1 MRIIGL
7 DLGERRI
14 GVAITDPLAL
24 TAQALEV
31 IDKKN
36 VDWQQR
42 LDEIVKQYEVKALVI
57 GLPKNMNGSIGPK
70 GLQCEQIAK
79 ELEKRYELPI
89 VLWDE
94 RLSTVAVERTLI
106 ETNMRR
112 DKRKK
117 VIDQFAATWIL
128 QGYLESQRRS

>member
-14 GVAITDPLAL
+14 GVAISDPLAL

-31 IDKKN
+31 IDRKK
-36 VDWQQR
+36 VDWKER
-42 LDEIVKQYEVKALVI
+42 LDEIISSYSVNKLVI
-57 GLPKNMNGSIGPK
+57 GFPKNMNGSVGPK
-70 GLQCEQIAK
+70 GEFSQQFAK
-79 ELEKRYELPI
+79 DAEERYNLPV

-94 RLSTVAVERTLI
+94 RLSTVAVEKTLI

-112 DKRKK
+112 EKRKK
-117 VIDQFAATWIL
+117 VIDQLAATWIL